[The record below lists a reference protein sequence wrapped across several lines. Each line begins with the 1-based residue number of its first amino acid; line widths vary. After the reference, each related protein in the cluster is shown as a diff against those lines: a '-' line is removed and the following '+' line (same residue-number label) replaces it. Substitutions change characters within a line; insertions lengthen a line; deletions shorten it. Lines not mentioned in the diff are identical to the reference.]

1 MIHKKLFTTADLDAS
16 YVLTYQHNL
25 NNEDIIVKWYDAD
38 GYEQI
43 LVGLLRI
50 VDVNTI
56 ELNCGGD
63 IVGTHKL
70 LISYE
75 ATVTLAGEHLFG
87 LDLRNTEPESDARIA
102 IGFPLSKAYNVRWSK
117 LKQILQAGLDYCL
130 RDGSNLTTT
139 NKPIFRSNLGVYST
153 SQVDAAVASKATLLH
168 PSSGYALGT
177 ANTMEYNPT
186 QDHHPATLKAITDR
200 VPTLYFAGT
209 VTAAGVWTQL
219 KGSGAGYGTS
229 KSATGQYL
237 FSHMFNSLNY
247 IVIVQATQ
255 IGDQSFIVAKGL
267 NNFIVHAQQ
276 QTNYYDVP
284 FDIIIYTF

>member
-63 IVGTHKL
+63 ITGTHKL

-75 ATVTLAGEHLFG
+75 TTVELAGENLFG
-87 LDLRNTEPESDARIA
+87 LDLKETEPESDARVA
-102 IGFPLSKAYNVRWSK
+102 IGFPLSKAYNLRWSK
-117 LKQILQAGLDYCL
+117 FKQVLQAGLDYCL
-130 RDGSNLTTT
+130 RDGSNLTAT
-139 NKPIFRSNLGVYST
+139 NKPQFRSNLGVYST
-153 SQVDAAVASKATLLH
+153 SQVDTAVASKATLLQAG
-168 PSSGYALGT
+168 SGYAIGT
-177 ANTMEYNPT
+177 ANNMEYNPT
-186 QDHHPATLKAITDR
+186 QNYHPATLKAIIDR

-209 VTAAGVWTQL
+209 VTAAGVWTKL

-229 KSATGQYL
+229 KETTGHYL

-247 IVIVQATQ
+247 IVVVQATS

-267 NNFIVHAQQ
+267 NNFIVHAQHR
-276 QTNYYDVP
+276 TDYYDVP